1 MLADLDARVNS
12 AWRIWTTDPERY
24 SAIRPL
30 LPQLTSDI
38 EQAVRQ
44 FRTPQDQEQ
53 GRRAYE
59 IAARHYFLLRS
70 FFRAVSRY
78 DLATMTAD
86 RGLFAAEAAD
96 DPILMAGA
104 KWNVA
109 TVLLID
115 DRANLGHEIAVQ
127 PADAIASMRTSDSR
141 AAAMY
146 GALHLTAASAAAR
159 SDQLA
164 AARDHIWQHAEP
176 TARMTGEANH
186 LWTQFG
192 PLNVGV
198 IAVGVET
205 ALGKPA
211 DALRV
216 ADRVDAAKL
225 SSVERRAT
233 FLLEVARSYELRG
246 EDTGVLHYVTRA
258 EREAPED
265 VRYQPLAASLV
276 RGLLARS
283 RPTLRPEVES
293 LAARVGIER

>member
-1 MLADLDARVNS
+1 VRVNN
-12 AWRIWTTDPERY
+12 AWRTWTADPQRY
-24 SAIRPL
+24 TAIRQL
-30 LPQLTSDI
+30 LPQLTSDV
-38 EQAVRQ
+38 ERAVKQ
-44 FRTPQDQEQ
+44 FRTLQEEPQR
-53 GRRAYE
+53 RRAYG
-59 IAARHYFLLRS
+59 IAAHHYFLLRS

-86 RGLFAAEAAD
+86 RGLYAAEAAD
-96 DPILMAGA
+96 DPILIAGA

-115 DRANLGHEIAVQ
+115 DRASLGHEIAVQ
-127 PADAIASMRTSDSR
+127 AAEAIAFLRSTDRQ

-159 SDQLA
+159 VGQLD
-164 AARDHIWQHAEP
+164 AAREHIWQHAEP
-176 TARMTGEANH
+176 AARVTGEANP

-192 PLNVGV
+192 PLNVSV

-205 ALGKPA
+205 ALGNTT
-211 DALRV
+211 DALTL

-225 SSVERRAT
+225 ASVERRAT
-233 FLLEVARSYELRG
+233 YLLEVARSYELRG

-265 VRYQPLAASLV
+265 VRYQPLATALV
-276 RGLLARS
+276 RGLLSRS
-283 RPTLRPEVES
+283 RPTLRPDIEALARRTGLES
-293 LAARVGIER
+293 